1 MALSQN
7 EDNNYYLIQQ
17 DAIKTKYLMVAIH
30 SKCHINKYHSNTYSN
45 FWQVNIIAG

>member
-1 MALSQN
+1 MVLSQN

-17 DAIKTKYLMVAIH
+17 DAIKTKYLMVIH
-30 SKCHINKYHSNTYSN
+30 SKCHINKYHSDTYSN